1 MVERNA
7 FESLDDDGEAEV
19 QIIDKNN
26 FKHLLS
32 GSSPVSKDAFIVIEL

>member
-1 MVERNA
+1 MVEKHA

-19 QIIDKNN
+19 SIIDKKN

-32 GSSPVSKDAFIVIEL
+32 GNAPVS